1 MQRAHCVEAGP
12 GTPSVGYA
20 KRETISQPARLE
32 SSLLIVASFPLAET
46 LTCTCFWAEIWST
59 VMFSS
64 WARILQISVRASTKR
79 GKQIGSSM
87 KFVSLL
93 SFCERSLI

>member
-32 SSLLIVASFPLAET
+32 SSLLIVASFPLAEN
-46 LTCTCFWAEIWST
+46 LDLHLFLGRDLEHCH
-59 VMFSS
+59 V
-64 WARILQISVRASTKR
+64 LVL
-79 GKQIGSSM
+79 GKDLANIGEG
-87 KFVSLL
+87 LH
-93 SFCERSLI
+93 